1 MFYLDPLYLI
11 FALPGLILAL
21 LAQLLVWIAYNTYSR
36 ESAGTG
42 ITGVD
47 AAKIIAQK
55 EQWNVGL
62 QTSPGKLNDFFN
74 PVNNTVN
81 LSEDNLRSGSIA
93 NIAVVAH
100 EFGHVEQKF
109 SASAIFKVRTAMVP
123 LVNIGSSL
131 GYILFFIGLILSIL
145 SLAQVGLVLFA
156 LTTLFALVT
165 LPLEF
170 DASRRGL
177 NLIKK
182 HNLIESN
189 KRSGARLVLAAAAL
203 TYIAGFVSSLLN
215 LLYFVALLN
224 RSRD

>member
-1 MFYLDPLYLI
+1 MFYLDPLYFAFAIPGLI
-11 FALPGLILAL
+11 FALI
-21 LAQLLVWIAYNTYSR
+21 AQVLVWIAYRTYSS
-36 ESAGTG
+36 ESAGTD

-55 EQWNVGL
+55 EQWNIGL

-74 PVNNTVN
+74 PMNNTVN
-81 LSEDNLRSGSIA
+81 LSEDNLRSGSVA

-131 GYILFFIGLILSIL
+131 GYILFFVGLVLSIL

-156 LTTLFALVT
+156 LTTVFAFIT

-177 NLIKK
+177 RLIEK
-182 HNLIESN
+182 HNLIDSG
-189 KRSGARLVLAAAAL
+189 KRGGARIVLTAAAL

-224 RSRD
+224 RNRD